1 MLIDPGTRLPYTPTP
16 SYFLGC
22 FDIYDR
28 EETLG
33 EELQKFDPN
42 RPIDREI
49 LIIEYALKV
58 RRTYREKYLLYKCL
72 ETAILD
78 NEYDFQALLEHD
90 SQECSSLPDG
100 WDEMENP
107 RLFFE
112 EIYRLAGKVWK
123 DDICKAETEDQSTWH
138 YI

>member
-1 MLIDPGTRLPYTPTP
+1 MFIYPGTGLPYTPTP

-33 EELQKFDPN
+33 SELEQFDPN
-42 RPIDREI
+42 EPADREK
-49 LIIEYALKV
+49 LIVEYALKG
-58 RRTYREKYLLYKCL
+58 RRSYREKYLLYKCL
-72 ETAILD
+72 EVALLD
-78 NEYDFQALLEHD
+78 REYNFQVLLEHD

-112 EIYRLAGKVWK
+112 EIYRLAGEVWK
-123 DDICKAETEDQSTWH
+123 EDLYRAGAEDQSTWH